1 MAPSL
6 WGRLEASKR
15 TMESFRKIIGKFNPY
30 LLGDEHGEPFQT
42 SPIILVGRKFQK
54 IERTHRM
61 KKHTLIVT
69 LITAG
74 LVGGT
79 LAAETPLPA
88 ASPGPRCR
96 ASSWDPGLYTFYGKK
111 ETIVEKLA
119 NIQANLSERRV
130 FVQVTQGDSSADV
143 KLYEQQENGTFTVTE
158 WHPKETSRLLADI
171 DKAIVANKGVNC
183 VGEQVKGVLGKE
195 LKEGKVVNGVAA
207 PGSPEAAFSHSVKEA
222 VGDFIKTTAII
233 LC

>member
-1 MAPSL
+1 M
-6 WGRLEASKR
+6 KR
-15 TMESFRKIIGKFNPY
+15 
-30 LLGDEHGEPFQT
+30 
-42 SPIILVGRKFQK
+42 
-54 IERTHRM
+54 
-61 KKHTLIVT
+61 HTLVVT
-69 LITAG
+69 LIAAA
-74 LVGGT
+74 LVGG
-79 LAAETPLPA
+79 ASASDLP
-88 ASPGPRCR
+88 SPSPSGPPYPCK

-119 NIQANLSERRV
+119 NIQAKLSERRV

-171 DKAIVANKGVNC
+171 DKAIAANKGVNC

-195 LKEGKVVNGVAA
+195 LKEGKVVNAVAA
-207 PGSPEAAFSHSVKEA
+207 PASPEAAFSHPVKEA
-222 VGDFIKTTAII
+222 VGDFIKTTVII